1 MKKIIPLFLLSFI
14 SFFVTSCDNN
24 DNDPVPV
31 QNNGAVAQMKDITGT
46 FSSSG
51 GYTISQ
57 GLSILNTDVVLVYRN
72 INSNTSSSAIWQLLP
87 KTFFLSNGRE
97 LDYNFIFNSQ
107 NVDISTQANFDQATM
122 TSAEA
127 NKYLINQNF
136 RIVLVPAD
144 PAGKGA
150 KVDYNDYNSVIK
162 YYNIDES
169 KVVKTKVN

>member
-1 MKKIIPLFLLSFI
+1 MKKLIPLFLLAFI
-14 SFFVTSCDNN
+14 SFFVYSCDNN
-24 DNDPVPV
+24 DDPV
-31 QNNGAVAQMKDITGT
+31 QTQDNDTIAQMKDITGT

-57 GLSILNTDVVLVYRN
+57 GLNILNTDVVLVYRN

-87 KTFFLSNGRE
+87 KTFYLSNNRE

-107 NVDISTQANFDQATM
+107 NVDITTQANFDQSTM

-136 RIVLVPAD
+136 RIVLVPAN
-144 PAGKGA
+144 AGKNSQL
-150 KVDYNDYNSVIK
+150 DYNDYNSVIK
-162 YYNIDES
+162 FYHIDES
-169 KVVKTKVN
+169 KVVKIKVN